1 MAHTS
6 DALPILTPGMLRGG
20 AGYFRVGQWSAGFWS
35 LIDPDGRPFFL
46 RTVNDVRPPAAGG
59 LDPGLRLRAWGFNA
73 LGAGTPPGLF
83 DEGLPFVATVD
94 FCRAG
99 PCIRTGGARL
109 PDVFDSQW
117 AQVAAARAAE
127 VCGPL
132 AGRRDLVGWLADDA
146 LGWAQADDSGRPT
159 LLQICLSLEPG
170 FAAFHAAWEFVLALH
185 GGRLEALARA
195 WGQPIAN
202 RGVVREMTRADQGLT
217 SRGYLRDHTR
227 WTQEFSRRYFVTTA
241 AAIREHAPHHLVLG
255 ARASGPVGSAVL
267 AACTWPAVDVAWLG
281 CDDLASL
288 PSGPVIVGDFNWVG
302 SKFLGP
308 PRTRPGHGLT
318 SVERMLRRG
327 RTAWK
332 RLVAQPGVVGYAWR
346 QWDDG
351 AGEQPPFASGL
362 VHANGIE
369 AREHTELL
377 ADLNAGV
384 ARLRPAVAPVLLR

>member
-1 MAHTS
+1 
-6 DALPILTPGMLRGG
+6 
-20 AGYFRVGQWSAGFWS
+20 
-35 LIDPDGRPFFL
+35 
-46 RTVNDVRPPAAGG
+46 
-59 LDPGLRLRAWGFNA
+59 
-73 LGAGTPPGLF
+73 
-83 DEGLPFVATVD
+83 
-94 FCRAG
+94 
-99 PCIRTGGARL
+99 L

-117 AQVAAARAAE
+117 AQMAAARAAE

-217 SRGYLRDHTR
+217 SRGYLRDHAR
-227 WTQEFSRRYFVTTA
+227 WTQEYSRRYFASTA

-255 ARASGPVGSAVL
+255 ARAAGPVGSAVL
-267 AACTWPAVDVAWLG
+267 AACAWPAVDVPWLG

-308 PRTRPGHGLT
+308 PRTRPGRGLT

-332 RLVAQPGVVGYAWR
+332 RLVTQPGVVGYAWR

-351 AGEQPPFASGL
+351 AGEQSPFASGL

-384 ARLRPAVAPVLLR
+384 ARLRPAAAPALLR